1 MILRII
7 NAVFRRLLLPVIVKK
22 QIFDEQKKEE
32 MLVLANFPSSETL
45 TLTDEEKNLVCQQ
58 MGGVKIYSFGE
69 LGLFKKHRGLTHG
82 TYLIL
87 CIFP

>member
-1 MILRII
+1 MILRMI

-58 MGGVKIYSFGE
+58 MGGGKN
-69 LGLFKKHRGLTHG
+69 LFFWRIR
-82 TYLIL
+82 LIQEA
-87 CIFP
+87 